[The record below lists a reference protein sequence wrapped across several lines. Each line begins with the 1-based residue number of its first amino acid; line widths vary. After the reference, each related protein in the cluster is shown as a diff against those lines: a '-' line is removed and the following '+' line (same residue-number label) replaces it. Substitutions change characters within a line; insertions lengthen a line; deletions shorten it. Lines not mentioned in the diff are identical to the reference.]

1 MTAPDVPGNQPGGA
15 GVKQF
20 ELKCMDLGTRLRH
33 ARESQSLTL
42 RQGGDI
48 TKLSMTILQRIEAGE
63 FYALPGGIL
72 VKGYLRAYAAAVGLG
87 PEEIVREYLAGYA
100 DERTIPS
107 LPAPPPAERRHA
119 GFTVSVIAVAV
130 VVAVASYS
138 RRISPGERIERLP
151 AATERKS
158 PGASQVA
165 GATGS
170 SAVATAA
177 QVFRLTLDIQ
187 SAGICWVSVS
197 ADGER
202 TIYRLFQPGE
212 RASVTAEE
220 ELVLRVG
227 DPGALVYTLN
237 GARGRQLGESG
248 EPVTVRITR
257 QNYEAFLE
265 PHRSTAASPGEA
277 DLTYTRAR
285 GGHVCRQELRPSHT

>member
-1 MTAPDVPGNQPGGA
+1 MTAPDVPGNQPA
-15 GVKQF
+15 ASVSNT
-20 ELKCMDLGTRLRH
+20 LSSKCMDLGTRLRH

-42 RQGGDI
+42 RQVGDI

-107 LPAPPPAERRHA
+107 LPAPPAERRHA

-158 PGASQVA
+158 PGASPVA

-257 QNYEAFLE
+257 QNYAAFLE
-265 PHRSTAASPGEA
+265 PHRRTAASPGEA
-277 DLTYTRAR
+277 DLT
-285 GGHVCRQELRPSHT
+285 